1 MKKIPI
7 WKNIVLIISV
17 LVVIIIATFA
27 WFVTGPWAELWGLD
41 VDVKGASFIQIS
53 SDGGESWMEDL
64 NLEVGL
70 NDRIKE
76 VSGNGKTL
84 YAPVYD
90 VAQTSDGGLT
100 PVISK
105 FELVDNTEKYYEQIV
120 SFRADANYDVYLAPT
135 SYVSAVSG
143 EENSYIAGAIRVAF
157 FELDENDNE
166 TLKCIWAP
174 NSTIE
179 YSAQTNSFTKD
190 GNVEPNYY
198 YQTSPVPVD
207 VNDLTEDATD
217 PNVAKIPTGDP
228 ESSEEISACGYDAA
242 HRFMWSS
249 GEELP
254 VNAPSLLT
262 LQLAEGEALGDKR
275 MKIKVWL
282 EGHDRECVSLIAG
295 QKFTMKFEFTAAK
308 GE

>member
-7 WKNIVLIISV
+7 WKNIVLIVSA
-17 LVVIIIATFA
+17 LVVIVIATLA
-27 WFVTGPWAELWGLD
+27 WFVTENWGEVTAMD

-53 SDGGESWMEDL
+53 SDDGESWMEDL
-64 NLEVGL
+64 DLEIGL

-76 VSGNGKTL
+76 ISGDGTTF
-84 YAPVYD
+84 YEPTYD
-90 VAQTSDGGLT
+90 IAQTPDGDLV
-100 PVISK
+100 PIIST
-105 FELVDNTEKYYEQIV
+105 FEQVNGPEKYYEQIV
-120 SFRADANYDVYLAPT
+120 SFRADANHDVYLAPT

-179 YSAQTNSFTKD
+179 YSAQTNSFTKE
-190 GNVEPNYY
+190 GTVEPNYY
-198 YQTSPVPVD
+198 YQISKTPVD
-207 VNDLTEDATD
+207 VNTLTDD
-217 PNVAKIPTGDP
+217 VSNPHVQKIPTADP
-228 ESSEEISACGYDAA
+228 ENTDDIPVCGYDPL
-242 HRFMWSS
+242 HKFMWSS

-254 VNAPSLLT
+254 ENAPSLLT
-262 LQLAEGEALGDKR
+262 LQLADGDTLGNKR

-282 EGHDRECVSLIAG
+282 EGHDRECVSLLAG
-295 QKFTMKFEFTAAK
+295 QKFTMKFEFTATK